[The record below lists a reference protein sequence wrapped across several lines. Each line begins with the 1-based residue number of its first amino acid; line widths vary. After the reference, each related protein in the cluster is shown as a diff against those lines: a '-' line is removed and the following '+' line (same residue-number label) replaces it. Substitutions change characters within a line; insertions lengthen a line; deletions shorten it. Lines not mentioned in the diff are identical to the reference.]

1 MRKGSATLIVAVLWA
16 LMYGAQV
23 SCATETVTIGVI
35 FPAEEVQESLG
46 LMVEMAEGDI
56 NDYMERNNHSYR
68 FEFLIEHADT
78 SPDIH
83 LEKVQSYHA
92 MGVDL
97 IIGGASSSQAQGSLS
112 YVDQNDMLLL
122 SHGSNNPALGIPDD
136 NLFRLCPTILY
147 QSRAIAEMLRS
158 YGIEACIVIQ
168 CADSV
173 IDDVYAAFQEDYEDL
188 GGAVLG
194 RIRYEIGTTDF
205 GGYLQSAENIAAQA
219 VEEYGRHRVA
229 VEVLGLD
236 EVARMAAQA
245 SEFPTLYG
253 CKWFGYSGTA
263 IASRILSEA
272 PEEADHL
279 KIFSPVI
286 APADNQQYQSL
297 YDRYSSVMDR
307 GPNFFEAAFY
317 DACWLYALAVAE
329 ADSADAMDV
338 KAQLP
343 LLAARYG
350 GASGEWDLNEDG
362 DRERVNYDIVGC
374 VLEDGDAERVKY
386 GYYDCET
393 GRVVWEVALNREPT
407 ADADGPYSG
416 VVGDPI
422 SFSSTGSS
430 DPDGTI
436 QEYRWD
442 FGDGSAASYSQDPMH
457 AYSDAGTFTVTL
469 RVTDDDGASATYTTS
484 CTVSEPEATGTVWSM
499 ERIATLITI
508 GGATV
513 GVVGWMLR
521 TRSERR
527 RRAILYNELLQ
538 GVDSIYTRF
547 KMNARQ
553 CEAELYRFKEQV
565 MSEFKQGLIT
575 EENYNVL
582 DGRIEEYLAEIR
594 EEILRERSEEPQS

>member
-1 MRKGSATLIVAVLWA
+1 MRKSSATLIVAVLWA
-16 LMYGAQV
+16 LLYGAQV
-23 SCATETVTIGVI
+23 SCAIETVPIGVI
-35 FPAEEVQESLG
+35 FPLEGAQETLGPLVDMAEE
-46 LMVEMAEGDI
+46 DI
-56 NDYMERNNHSYR
+56 NDYMERHNYSYR
-68 FEFLIEHADT
+68 FEFLIENAEGQVDV
-78 SPDIH
+78 H
-83 LEKVQSYHA
+83 LEKVQEFKS
-92 MGVDL
+92 MGIDL
-97 IIGGASSSQAQGSLS
+97 IIGGALSSQAQGSLS
-112 YVDQNDMLLL
+112 YVNQNDMLLL

-136 NLFRLCPTILY
+136 NLFRLCPTVIF
-147 QSRAIAEMLRS
+147 QTRAIAEMLRS
-158 YGIEACIVIQ
+158 YGIEACVVIQ
-168 CADSV
+168 RA
-173 IDDVYAAFQEDYEDL
+173 DDVVDDIYTALKEDYEDL
-188 GGAVLG
+188 GGTMLG
-194 RIRYEIGTTDF
+194 RIRYDVGTTDF
-205 GGYLQSAENIAAQA
+205 SDYLQSAENIAAQA
-219 VEEYGRHRVA
+219 VEEHGQQGVA

-245 SEFPTLYG
+245 SDFSTLYG
-253 CKWFGYSGTA
+253 CKWFGYVGTA
-263 IASRILSEA
+263 LASRILSDA

-279 KIFSPVI
+279 KIFSPI
-286 APADNQQYQSL
+286 MAPPDNQQYQSL

-317 DACWLYALAVAE
+317 DACWLYALTVAE

-343 LLAARYG
+343 LLASRYG

-362 DRERVNYDIVGC
+362 DRERASYNILGC
-374 VLEDGDAERVKY
+374 VLEDGVAERVKY
-386 GYYDCET
+386 GYYDAKT
-393 GRVVWEVALNREPT
+393 GQVVWEVALNREPT

-416 VVGDPI
+416 VVGDPV

-436 QEYRWD
+436 QEYRWH
-442 FGDGSAASYSQDPMH
+442 FGDGSAPSYSQDPMYV
-457 AYSDAGTFTVTL
+457 YSAAGTYTVTL

-484 CTVSEPEATGTVWSM
+484 CTVSEPEATGTAWSI

-527 RRAILYNELLQ
+527 RRAILYKEHMQ
-538 GVDSIYTRF
+538 GADSIYTRY

-565 MSEFKQGLIT
+565 MSEFKQGMIT

-582 DGRIEEYLAEIR
+582 DGRIEEFLAEIR
-594 EEILRERSEEPQS
+594 EEILRERPEDLS

>member
-1 MRKGSATLIVAVLWA
+1 M
-16 LMYGAQV
+16 
-23 SCATETVTIGVI
+23 IGVI
-35 FPAEEVQESLG
+35 FPIEEVQEALG
-46 LMVEMAEGDI
+46 PIVDMAEEDI
-56 NDYMERNNHSYR
+56 NDYMERNNYSYR
-68 FEFLIEHADT
+68 FEFLIENAEGQVDV
-78 SPDIH
+78 H
-83 LEKVQSYHA
+83 LERVQEFKS

-97 IIGGASSSQAQGSLS
+97 IIGGVSSSQAQGSLS
-112 YVDQNDMLLL
+112 YVNQNDMLLL
-122 SHGSNNPALGIPDD
+122 SHGSNDPALGIPDD
-136 NLFRLCPTILY
+136 NFFRLCPTALF
-147 QSRAIAEMLRS
+147 QTRAIAEMLRS
-158 YGIEACIVIQ
+158 YGIEACVVIQ
-168 CADSV
+168 RANAM
-173 IDDVYAAFQEDYEDL
+173 IDDIYTAFQEDYEDL
-188 GGAVLG
+188 GGAILS
-194 RIRYEIGTTDF
+194 RIRYDVGTTDF
-205 GGYLQSAENIAAQA
+205 GEYLQSAENIAAQA

-236 EVARMAAQA
+236 EVALMAAQA
-245 SEFPTLYG
+245 SDFPTLYG
-253 CKWFGYSGTA
+253 CKWFGYVGTA
-263 IASRILSEA
+263 LSDRILSDA

-279 KIFSPVI
+279 KIFSPIIV
-286 APADNQQYQSL
+286 PPDNQQYQSL

-317 DACWLYALAVAE
+317 DACWLYALTVVE
-329 ADSADAMDV
+329 TDSADAMDV

-343 LLAARYG
+343 LLASRYG

-362 DRERVNYDIVGC
+362 DRESANYYILGC
-374 VLEDGDAERVKY
+374 VLEDGVAERVKY
-386 GYYDCET
+386 GYYDGKT
-393 GRVVWEVALNREPT
+393 GQVVWEVALNREPT

-430 DPDGTI
+430 DPDGTL

-442 FGDGSAASYSQDPMH
+442 FGEGSAPSYSQDPMY
-457 AYSDAGTFTVTL
+457 AYSAAGTYTVTL

-484 CTVSEPEATGTVWSM
+484 CTVSEPEMTGTVWSI

-513 GVVGWMLR
+513 GVVGWMFR

-527 RRAILYNELLQ
+527 RRVILYRELIQ
-538 GVDSIYTRF
+538 GVDSIYTRY

-565 MSEFKQGLIT
+565 ISEFKLGMVT
-575 EENYNVL
+575 EENYNIL

-594 EEILRERSEEPQS
+594 EEILRERQEESPS

>member
-1 MRKGSATLIVAVLWA
+1 MVDI
-16 LMYGAQV
+16 
-23 SCATETVTIGVI
+23 
-35 FPAEEVQESLG
+35 AEE
-46 LMVEMAEGDI
+46 DI
-56 NDYMERNNHSYR
+56 NDYMERNNYSYR
-68 FEFLIEHADT
+68 FEFLIENAEGQVDV
-78 SPDIH
+78 H
-83 LEKVQSYHA
+83 LEKVQEFKS
-92 MGVDL
+92 MGIDL
-97 IIGGASSSQAQGSLS
+97 IIGGALSSQAQGSLS
-112 YVDQNDMLLL
+112 YVNQNDMLLL

-136 NLFRLCPTILY
+136 NLFRLCPTVLS
-147 QSRAIAEMLRS
+147 QTRAIAETLRS
-158 YGIEACIVIQ
+158 YGIEACVVIQ
-168 CADSV
+168 RADAM
-173 IDDVYAAFQEDYEDL
+173 IDDIYTALKEEYEEL
-188 GGAVLG
+188 GGAMLG
-194 RIRYEIGTTDF
+194 RIRYEVGTTDF
-205 GGYLQSAENIAAQA
+205 SDYLQSAENIAAQA

-229 VEVLGLD
+229 IEVLGLD

-245 SEFPTLYG
+245 ADYPTLYG
-253 CKWFGYSGTA
+253 CKWFGYVGTA
-263 IASRILSEA
+263 LASRILSDA

-279 KIFSPVI
+279 KIFSPI
-286 APADNQQYQSL
+286 MAPPDTQQYQSL

-317 DACWLYALAVAE
+317 DACWLYALTVAE

-343 LLAARYG
+343 LLASRYG

-362 DRERVNYDIVGC
+362 DRESANYDILAC
-374 VLEDGDAERVKY
+374 VLEDGEAERVKY
-386 GYYDCET
+386 GYYDGKT
-393 GRVVWEVALNREPT
+393 GQVVWEVALNREPT

-416 VVGDPI
+416 VVGDPT

-442 FGDGSAASYSQDPMH
+442 FGDGSAPSYSQDPMH
-457 AYSDAGTFTVTL
+457 AYSAAGTYTVTL
-469 RVTDDDGASATYTTS
+469 RVTDDDGASATHTTS
-484 CTVSEPEATGTVWSM
+484 CTVSEPDATGTAWSI

-513 GVVGWMLR
+513 GVIGWMFR

-527 RRAILYNELLQ
+527 RRAILYKELIQ

-575 EENYNVL
+575 EENYTIL

-594 EEILRERSEEPQS
+594 EEILRERHEEPQS

>member
-1 MRKGSATLIVAVLWA
+1 MVD
-16 LMYGAQV
+16 M
-23 SCATETVTIGVI
+23 
-35 FPAEEVQESLG
+35 AEE
-46 LMVEMAEGDI
+46 DI
-56 NDYMERNNHSYR
+56 NDYMERYNYSYR
-68 FEFLIEHADT
+68 FEFLIENAEGLEDV
-78 SPDIH
+78 H
-83 LEKVQSYHA
+83 LEKVQAFKS

-97 IIGGASSSQAQGSLS
+97 IIGGALSSQAQGSLS
-112 YVDQNDMLLL
+112 YVNQNDMLLL
-122 SHGSNNPALGIPDD
+122 SHGSNNPLLGIPDD
-136 NLFRLCPTILY
+136 NLFRLCPTGLF
-147 QSRAIAEMLRS
+147 QTRAIAETLRS
-158 YGIEACIVIQ
+158 YGIEACVVIQ
-168 CADSV
+168 RADAV
-173 IDDVYAAFQEDYEDL
+173 VDDIYTALKEEYEDL
-188 GGAVLG
+188 GGTILG
-194 RIRYEIGTTDF
+194 RIRYDVGTTDF
-205 GGYLQSAENIAAQA
+205 GDYLQSAENIAAQA

-236 EVARMAAQA
+236 EVARMAAQTA
-245 SEFPTLYG
+245 DFQTLYSL
-253 CKWFGYSGTA
+253 KWFGYVGTA
-263 IASRILSEA
+263 LADRILSDA

-279 KIFSPVI
+279 KIFSPIIV
-286 APADNQQYQSL
+286 PPDNQQYQNL

-317 DACWLYALAVAE
+317 DAFWLYALTVVE

-343 LLAARYG
+343 LLASRYG

-362 DRERVNYDIVGC
+362 DRESANYNILGC
-374 VLEDGDAERVKY
+374 VLEDGVAERVKY
-386 GYYDCET
+386 GYYDGKT
-393 GRVVWEVALNREPT
+393 GQVVWEAALNREPT

-422 SFSSTGSS
+422 SFSSTESS

-442 FGDGSAASYSQDPMH
+442 FGDGGDTSYAQDPIH
-457 AYSDAGTFTVTL
+457 AYSAAGTYTVTL
-469 RVTDDDGASATYTTS
+469 KVTDDDGASATHTTS
-484 CTVSEPEATGTVWSM
+484 CTVSEPEATGTAWSI

-513 GVVGWMLR
+513 GVVGWMFR

-527 RRAILYNELLQ
+527 RRAILYKELLQ
-538 GVDSIYTRF
+538 GVDGIYTRY

-553 CEAELYRFKEQV
+553 CEAELYRFKEQ
-565 MSEFKQGLIT
+565 MINEFKQGMIT

-594 EEILRERSEEPQS
+594 EEILGERPEEPQS

>member
-1 MRKGSATLIVAVLWA
+1 M
-16 LMYGAQV
+16 
-23 SCATETVTIGVI
+23 
-35 FPAEEVQESLG
+35 AEE
-46 LMVEMAEGDI
+46 DI
-56 NDYMERNNHSYR
+56 NDYMERYNYSYR
-68 FEFLIEHADT
+68 FEFLIENAEGQVDV
-78 SPDIH
+78 H
-83 LEKVQSYHA
+83 LEKVQEFKS
-92 MGVDL
+92 MGVNL

-112 YVDQNDMLLL
+112 YVNQNDMLLL
-122 SHGSNNPALGIPDD
+122 SHGSNNPLLGIPDD
-136 NLFRLCPTILY
+136 NLFRLCPTVIF
-147 QSRAIAEMLRS
+147 QTRAIAETLRR
-158 YGIEACIVIQ
+158 YGIEACVVIQ
-168 CADSV
+168 RADAV
-173 IDDVYAAFQEDYEDL
+173 VDDIYTALKEEYEDL
-188 GGAVLG
+188 GGAILG
-194 RIRYEIGTTDF
+194 RIRYEVGTTDF
-205 GGYLQSAENIAAQA
+205 GDYLQTAENIAAQA

-236 EVARMAAQA
+236 EVAGMAAQA
-245 SEFPTLYG
+245 ADYSTLYSL
-253 CKWFGYSGTA
+253 KWFGYVGTA
-263 IASRILSEA
+263 LADRILSDA

-279 KIFSPVI
+279 KIFSPI
-286 APADNQQYQSL
+286 IMPPDNQQYQSL

-317 DACWLYALAVAE
+317 DACWLYALTVAE

-343 LLAARYG
+343 LLASRYG

-362 DRERVNYDIVGC
+362 DRESANYNILGY
-374 VLEDGDAERVKY
+374 VLEDGVAERVKY
-386 GYYDCET
+386 GYYDGKT
-393 GRVVWEVALNREPT
+393 GQVVWEVALNREPT

-442 FGDGSAASYSQDPMH
+442 FGDGSAPSYSQDPMY
-457 AYSDAGTFTVTL
+457 AYSAAGTYTVTL
-469 RVTDDDGASATYTTS
+469 RVTDDDGASATHTTS
-484 CTVSEPEATGTVWSM
+484 CTVSEPEATGTIWSI

-513 GVVGWMLR
+513 GVLGWMFR

-527 RRAILYNELLQ
+527 RRAILYKELMQ

-553 CEAELYRFKEQV
+553 CEAELYRFKEQ
-565 MSEFKQGLIT
+565 MISEFKQGMIT

-582 DGRIEEYLAEIR
+582 DERIEEYLAEIR
-594 EEILRERSEEPQS
+594 EEILGERPEEPQS